1 MTKKKLF
8 LALVA
13 TASLAFPLVAQDAQ
27 KPDAVLDPK
36 YVPMNQLPLG
46 DILLSL
52 PTAHIPSE
60 GTWEIK
66 FTHRF
71 NQSLDSG
78 DAHDRVHSFFGLDS
92 SADVGIGLS
101 YAPRR
106 DLQFTVVRSNVLD
119 DIELAT
125 KYVILQQAPAMPVSL
140 AFRGGLDWRTE
151 RGLRDRT
158 SFFAQAIV
166 SHQFGQK
173 GEIFIIPTFATN
185 AGRTTAGDEP
195 LALFKHATNI
205 PIGLAYMLKP
215 SLSVVGEFVPKN
227 HDLPSSIQSDFG
239 WSLGLKRAIGGHY
252 FEILV
257 TDLPSTHVDQ
267 LVTATYQGGAIK
279 RGDLHLGFN
288 IERRFG
294 K

>member
-1 MTKKKLF
+1 MTKKI
-8 LALVA
+8 LVA
-13 TASLAFPLVAQDAQ
+13 LAAVASLTLSAFAQDQ
-27 KPDAVLDPK
+27 PKQDPK
-36 YVPMNQLPLG
+36 YVPINPLPLG

-60 GTWEIK
+60 GTWEVK

-71 NQSLDSG
+71 QQSLDAG
-78 DAHDRVHSFFGLDS
+78 NGHDRVHSFFGLDS
-92 SADVGIGLS
+92 SADVGIGVS

-119 DIELAT
+119 DIEMAG
-125 KYVILQQAPAMPVSL
+125 KYVIFQQAPALPVSL
-140 AFRGGLDWRTE
+140 AFRGGVDWRTE

-158 SFFAQAIV
+158 SLFAQAIISRRLGARTEV
-166 SHQFGQK
+166 
-173 GEIFIIPTFATN
+173 FILPTWATN
-185 AGRTTAGDEP
+185 AGRTTQAAEP
-195 LALFKHATNI
+195 LALFKHATNVPFGI
-205 PIGLAYMLKP
+205 AFMLKP

-227 HDLPSSIQSDFG
+227 HDLPKSIQSDFG

-252 FEILV
+252 FEIMI